1 MAEPQYLS
9 VTTLTKYIKYKF
21 DQDPHLQS
29 VLIKGEL
36 SNFKKHSSGHLYFNV
51 KDKNSVIS
59 AMMFKGSAAK
69 IDFDPKEGDEVLLEA
84 RVSVYERRG
93 NYQIYV
99 NKMHID
105 GVGNLYQKLEQL
117 KKKLTKEGFFDQ
129 NHKKLIPKFPKKI
142 AVLTAGTGA
151 AIRDIH
157 TTINSRYPLA
167 EQIQINTLVQGT
179 QAKQDI
185 IEKIAQADTLG
196 VDTII
201 IGRGGGSI
209 EDLWNFN
216 EEDVVKAIYHC
227 NTPIISAV
235 GHETDF
241 TLSDFV
247 ADVRAATPT
256 QAAMMAT
263 PDQYEIRQYIQQTKL
278 SLTRFIKQHMQ
289 QQRKHLEHVASY
301 YKFQTPTLLYDQQ
314 IQKRDDLEKQLN
326 FSASMM
332 IKNHQQQLTLL
343 NNKFNLKAFR
353 QDINRNQLMNQQKR
367 DELTKVIHNFITN
380 QKQNLTR
387 KLENLNNL
395 SPTNT
400 MLRGYSII
408 SKKDSVITSTKDLS
422 ENDNIVLTMKDGLV
436 DAQVKKVRCNDDE

>member
-1 MAEPQYLS
+1 MSDYLS
-9 VTTLTKYIKYKF
+9 VSALTKYIKYKF
-21 DQDPHLQS
+21 DQDPHLQT
-29 VLIKGEL
+29 VLLKGEL

-59 AMMFKGSAAK
+59 AMMFKGNASK
-69 IDFDPKEGDEVLLEA
+69 IDFEPKEGDEVLLEA

-105 GVGNLYQKLEQL
+105 GIGNLYQKLEQL
-117 KKKLTKEGFFDQ
+117 KKKLTKDGYFDP
-129 NHKKLIPKFPKKI
+129 NHKKLIPKFPQKI

-167 EQIQINTLVQGT
+167 EQIQINTLVQGE
-179 QAKQDI
+179 QAKNDI
-185 IEKIAQADTLG
+185 IEKIKQADELN

-216 EEDVVKAIYHC
+216 EEDVVKAIYAC
-227 NTPIISAV
+227 ETPIISAV

-256 QAAMMAT
+256 QAAVMAT
-263 PDQYEIRQYIQQTKL
+263 PDQYELRQYLQQLKL
-278 SLTRFIKQHMQ
+278 SLTRFINQHIQ

-301 YKFQTPTLLYDQQ
+301 YKFKTPTLLYDQQ

-326 FSASMM
+326 LNINFK
-332 IKNHQQQLTLL
+332 INQHNQQLQLMKQ
-343 NNKFNLKAFR
+343 NFNLKYFKQSIQR
-353 QDINRNQLMNQQKR
+353 EQTTISQKQMELNKLMNHYITKQK
-367 DELTKVIHNFITN
+367 N
-380 QKQNLTR
+380 NLTA
-387 KLENLNNL
+387 KLESLNNL

-400 MLRGYSII
+400 MLRGYTIVN
-408 SKKDSVITSTKDLS
+408 KEDKVITSTNDLV
-422 ENDNIVLTMKDGLV
+422 ENDNIVLTMKDGIV
-436 DAQVKKVRCNDDE
+436 DAQVKKVRCNDDQ

>member
-1 MAEPQYLS
+1 MADYLS
-9 VTTLTKYIKYKF
+9 VSALTKYIKYKF

-59 AMMFKGSAAK
+59 AMMFKGNASK

-117 KKKLTKEGFFDQ
+117 KKKLTKDGFFDQ
-129 NHKKLIPKFPKKI
+129 NHKKLIPKFPQKI

-167 EQIQINTLVQGT
+167 EQVQINTLVQGE
-179 QAKQDI
+179 QAKNDI
-185 IEKIAQADTLG
+185 VEKIQQADQLN

-216 EEDVVKAIYHC
+216 EEDVVKAIYFC
-227 NTPIISAV
+227 ETPIISAV

-256 QAAMMAT
+256 QAAVMAT
-263 PDQYEIRQYIQQTKL
+263 SDQYELRQYLKQTNL

-289 QQRKHLEHVASY
+289 QQRKHLEHVSSY

-314 IQKRDDLEKQLN
+314 IQKRDDLEKQL
-326 FSASMM
+326 SLSMNLR
-332 IKNHQQQLTLL
+332 IKNEQQQLQLL
-343 NNKFNLKAFR
+343 TNKFNLKNFK
-353 QDINRNQLMNQQKR
+353 QNINREQLTNNQKR
-367 DELTKVIHNFITN
+367 IDLNKVMNNFITN
-380 QKQNLTR
+380 QQNKLTS
-387 KLENLNNL
+387 KLESLNNL

-400 MLRGYSII
+400 MLRGYTIVN
-408 SKKDSVITSTKDLS
+408 KDDDVITSTNDLA
-422 ENDNIVLTMKDGLV
+422 ENDNIVLTMKDGVV
-436 DAQVKKVRCNDDE
+436 DAQVKKVRCKDE

>member
-1 MAEPQYLS
+1 MSDYLS
-9 VTTLTKYIKYKF
+9 VSALTKYIKYKF
-21 DQDPHLQS
+21 DQDPHLQT
-29 VLIKGEL
+29 VLLKGEL

-59 AMMFKGSAAK
+59 AMMFKGNASK
-69 IDFDPKEGDEVLLEA
+69 IDFEPKEGDEVLLEA

-105 GVGNLYQKLEQL
+105 GIGNLYQKLEQL
-117 KKKLTKEGFFDQ
+117 KKKLTKDGYFDS
-129 NHKKLIPKFPKKI
+129 NHKKLIPKFPQKI

-167 EQIQINTLVQGT
+167 EQIQINTLVQGE
-179 QAKQDI
+179 QAKNDI
-185 IEKIAQADTLG
+185 IEKIKQADELN

-216 EEDVVKAIYHC
+216 EEDVVKAIYAC
-227 NTPIISAV
+227 ETPIISAV

-256 QAAMMAT
+256 QAAVMAT
-263 PDQYEIRQYIQQTKL
+263 PDQYELRQYLQQLKL
-278 SLTRFIKQHMQ
+278 SLTRFINQHIQ

-301 YKFQTPTLLYDQQ
+301 YKFKTPTLLYDQQ

-326 FSASMM
+326 LNINFK
-332 IKNHQQQLTLL
+332 INQHNQQLQLMKQ
-343 NNKFNLKAFR
+343 NFNLKYFKQSIQR
-353 QDINRNQLMNQQKR
+353 EQTTISQKQMELNKLMNHYITKQK
-367 DELTKVIHNFITN
+367 N
-380 QKQNLTR
+380 NLTA
-387 KLENLNNL
+387 KLESLNNL

-400 MLRGYSII
+400 MLRGYTIVN
-408 SKKDSVITSTKDLS
+408 KEDKVITSTNDLV
-422 ENDNIVLTMKDGLV
+422 ENDNIVLTMKDGIV
-436 DAQVKKVRCNDDE
+436 DAQVKKVRCNDDQ

>member
-1 MAEPQYLS
+1 MSEYLS
-9 VTTLTKYIKYKF
+9 VTSLTKYIKYKF

-51 KDKNSVIS
+51 KDKSSVIS
-59 AMMFKGSAAK
+59 AMMFKGNASK

-117 KKKLTKEGFFDQ
+117 KKKLTKEGYFDQ
-129 NHKKLIPKFPKKI
+129 NHKKPIPKFPKKI

-167 EQIQINTLVQGT
+167 EQIQINTLVQGE
-179 QAKQDI
+179 QAKNDI
-185 IEKIAQADTLG
+185 IDKIRQADALN
-196 VDTII
+196 VDTVI

-216 EEDVVKAIYHC
+216 EEDVVKAIYTC
-227 NTPIISAV
+227 QTPIISAV

-256 QAAMMAT
+256 QAAVMAT
-263 PDQYEIRQYIQQTKL
+263 PDQYELRQYLHQTNL

-289 QQRKHLEHVASY
+289 QQRKYLEHVASY
-301 YKFQTPTLLYDQQ
+301 YKFKTPSLLYDQQ

-326 FSASMM
+326 LSMQLK
-332 IKNHQQQLTLL
+332 IKNQQQQLQLL
-343 NNKFNLKAFR
+343 YNKFNLKTFKLN
-353 QDINRNQLMNQQKR
+353 INREQLTINQKR
-367 DELTKVIHNFITN
+367 EDLNKVMRNFINN
-380 QKQNLTR
+380 QKNNLAR

-400 MLRGYSII
+400 MLRGYTIVN
-408 SKKDSVITSTKDLS
+408 KDEQVITSTKDLA
-422 ENDNIVLTMKDGLV
+422 ENDNIVLTMKDGVV
-436 DAQVKKVRCNDDE
+436 DAQVKKVRCNDE

>member
-1 MAEPQYLS
+1 MADYLS
-9 VTTLTKYIKYKF
+9 VSALTKYIKYKF

-59 AMMFKGSAAK
+59 AMMFKGNASK

-117 KKKLTKEGFFDQ
+117 KKKLTKVGFFDQ

-167 EQIQINTLVQGT
+167 EQVQINTLVQGE
-179 QAKQDI
+179 QAKNDI
-185 IEKIAQADTLG
+185 VEKIQQADQLN

-216 EEDVVKAIYHC
+216 EEDVVKAIYFC
-227 NTPIISAV
+227 ETPIISAV

-256 QAAMMAT
+256 QAAVMAT
-263 PDQYEIRQYIQQTKL
+263 PDQYELRQYLKQTNL

-289 QQRKHLEHVASY
+289 QQRKHLEHVSSY

-314 IQKRDDLEKQLN
+314 IQKRDDLEKQL
-326 FSASMM
+326 SLSMNLR
-332 IKNHQQQLTLL
+332 IKNEQQQLQLL
-343 NNKFNLKAFR
+343 TNKFNLKNFK
-353 QDINRNQLMNQQKR
+353 QNINREQLTNNQKR
-367 DELTKVIHNFITN
+367 TDLNKVMNNFITN
-380 QKQNLTR
+380 QQNKLAS
-387 KLENLNNL
+387 KLESLNNL

-400 MLRGYSII
+400 MLRGYTIVN
-408 SKKDSVITSTKDLS
+408 KDDDVITSTNDLA
-422 ENDNIVLTMKDGLV
+422 ENDNIVLTMKDGVV
-436 DAQVKKVRCNDDE
+436 DAQVKKVRCKDE

>member
-1 MAEPQYLS
+1 MTEYLS
-9 VTTLTKYIKYKF
+9 VSTLTKYIKYKF

-51 KDKNSVIS
+51 KDNNSVIS
-59 AMMFKGSAAK
+59 AMMFKGSASK
-69 IDFDPKEGDEVLLEA
+69 IDFEPKEGDEVLLEA

-99 NKMHID
+99 NKMHLD
-105 GVGNLYQKLEQL
+105 GVGNLYQRLEQL
-117 KKKLTKEGFFDQ
+117 KKKLTKEGYFDQ
-129 NHKKLIPKFPKKI
+129 NNKKPIPKFPKKI

-167 EQIQINTLVQGT
+167 EQIQISTLVQGE
-179 QAKQDI
+179 QAKNDI
-185 IEKIAQADTLG
+185 INNIQQADEIG

-216 EEDVVKAIYHC
+216 EEDVVKAIYAC
-227 NTPIISAV
+227 TTPIISAV

-247 ADVRAATPT
+247 ADIRAATPT
-256 QAAMMAT
+256 QAAVMAT
-263 PDQYEIRQYIQQTKL
+263 PDQYELRQYLQQINL
-278 SLTRFIKQHMQ
+278 SLTRFIKQHLQ
-289 QQRKHLEHVASY
+289 HQRKHLEHASSY

-326 FSASMM
+326 LSMNLA
-332 IKNHQQQLTLL
+332 IKNHQQQLQLL
-343 NNKFNLKAFR
+343 LNKFNLKGFK
-353 QDINRNQLMNQQKR
+353 QNINREQLTNAQKR
-367 DELTKVIHNFITN
+367 DDLNKVMNNFIHN
-380 QKQNLTR
+380 QKNNLAR
-387 KLENLNNL
+387 KLESLNNL

-400 MLRGYSII
+400 MLRGYTIVN
-408 SKKDSVITSTKDLS
+408 KDNNVITSTSDLA
-422 ENDNIVLTMKDGLV
+422 ENDNIVLTMKDGVV
-436 DAQVKKVRCNDDE
+436 DAQVKKVRCNDEQ

>member
-1 MAEPQYLS
+1 MAEYLS
-9 VTTLTKYIKYKF
+9 ITALTKYIKYKF

-51 KDKNSVIS
+51 KDNNSLIN
-59 AMMFKGSAAK
+59 AMMFKGNASK
-69 IDFDPKEGDEVLLEA
+69 LDFEPKEGDEVLIEA
-84 RVSVYERRG
+84 RVSVFEKRG

-99 NKMHID
+99 NKMQLD

-117 KKKLTKEGFFDQ
+117 KKKLTKEGFFNQ
-129 NHKKLIPKFPKKI
+129 EYKKPIPKYPKKI

-157 TTINSRYPLA
+157 STINSRYPLV
-167 EQIQINTLVQGT
+167 EQIQLNTLVQGA
-179 QAKQDI
+179 QAEKDI
-185 IEKIAQADTLG
+185 IDKIQQADQLG

-216 EEDVVKAIYHC
+216 EETVVKAIFDC
-227 NTPIISAV
+227 QTPIISAV

-256 QAAMMAT
+256 QAAVIAT
-263 PDQYEIRQYIQQTKL
+263 PDQFELRQYLTQTKL
-278 SLTRFIKQHMQ
+278 SLTRYIKQHIQ
-289 QQRKHLEHVASY
+289 QQQKYLDHVSSY
-301 YKFQTPTLLYDQQ
+301 YKFKTPTLLYDQQ
-314 IQKRDDLEKQLN
+314 IQKRDELERQLN
-326 FSASMM
+326 LIIDLKLKRESQSL
-332 IKNHQQQLTLL
+332 QLLANRL
-343 NNKFNLKAFR
+343 NLKNFK
-353 QDINRNQLMNQQKR
+353 QHITSEQQKLSQQH
-367 DELTKVIHNFITN
+367 DKLNKQINALLTTFKND
-380 QKQNLTR
+380 LGR
-387 KLENLNNL
+387 KLESLNNL

-400 MLRGYSII
+400 MLRGYTIVN
-408 SKKDSVITSTKDLS
+408 KDDSVITSTQDLS
-422 ENDNIVLTMKDGLV
+422 AGDNIELTMKDGVV
-436 DAQVKKVRCNDDE
+436 DTQVKKVRCKDE

>member
-1 MAEPQYLS
+1 MADYLS
-9 VTTLTKYIKYKF
+9 VSALTKYIKYKF

-59 AMMFKGSAAK
+59 AMMFKGNASK

-117 KKKLTKEGFFDQ
+117 KKKLTKDGFFDQ

-167 EQIQINTLVQGT
+167 EQVQINTLVQGE
-179 QAKQDI
+179 QAKNDI
-185 IEKIAQADTLG
+185 VEKIQQADQLN

-216 EEDVVKAIYHC
+216 EEDVVKAIYFC
-227 NTPIISAV
+227 ETPIISAV

-256 QAAMMAT
+256 QAAVMAT
-263 PDQYEIRQYIQQTKL
+263 PDQYELRQYLKQTNL

-289 QQRKHLEHVASY
+289 QQRKHLEHVSSY

-314 IQKRDDLEKQLN
+314 IQKRDDLEKQL
-326 FSASMM
+326 SLSMNLR
-332 IKNHQQQLTLL
+332 IKNEQQQLQLL
-343 NNKFNLKAFR
+343 TNKFNLKNFK
-353 QDINRNQLMNQQKR
+353 QNINREQLTNNQKRIDLNKVMNNFIANQQNK
-367 DELTKVIHNFITN
+367 LTS
-380 QKQNLTR
+380 
-387 KLENLNNL
+387 KLESLNNL

-400 MLRGYSII
+400 MLRGYTIVN
-408 SKKDSVITSTKDLS
+408 KDDDVITSTNDLA
-422 ENDNIVLTMKDGLV
+422 ENDNIVLTMKDGVV
-436 DAQVKKVRCNDDE
+436 DAQVKKVRCKDE

>member
-1 MAEPQYLS
+1 MADYLS
-9 VTTLTKYIKYKF
+9 VSALTKYIKYKF

-59 AMMFKGSAAK
+59 AMMFKGNASK

-117 KKKLTKEGFFDQ
+117 KKKLTKDGFFDQ
-129 NHKKLIPKFPKKI
+129 NHKKLIPKFPQKI

-167 EQIQINTLVQGT
+167 EQVQINTLVQGE
-179 QAKQDI
+179 QAKNDI
-185 IEKIAQADTLG
+185 VEKIQQADQLN

-216 EEDVVKAIYHC
+216 EEDVVKAIYFC
-227 NTPIISAV
+227 ETPIISAV

-256 QAAMMAT
+256 QAAVMAT
-263 PDQYEIRQYIQQTKL
+263 PDQYELRQYLKQTNL

-289 QQRKHLEHVASY
+289 QQRKHLEHVSSY

-314 IQKRDDLEKQLN
+314 IQKRDDLEKQL
-326 FSASMM
+326 SLSMNLR
-332 IKNHQQQLTLL
+332 IKNEQQQLQLL
-343 NNKFNLKAFR
+343 TNKFNLKNFK
-353 QDINRNQLMNQQKR
+353 QNINREQLTNSQKR
-367 DELTKVIHNFITN
+367 IDLNKVMNNFITN
-380 QKQNLTR
+380 QQNKLTS
-387 KLENLNNL
+387 KLESLNNL

-400 MLRGYSII
+400 MLRGYTIVN
-408 SKKDSVITSTKDLS
+408 KDDDVITSTNDLA
-422 ENDNIVLTMKDGLV
+422 ENDNIVLTMKDGVV
-436 DAQVKKVRCNDDE
+436 DAQVKKVRCKDE

>member
-1 MAEPQYLS
+1 MADYLS
-9 VTTLTKYIKYKF
+9 VSALTKYIKYKF

-59 AMMFKGSAAK
+59 AMMFKGNASK

-117 KKKLTKEGFFDQ
+117 KKKLTKDGFFDQ
-129 NHKKLIPKFPKKI
+129 NHKKLIPKFPQKI

-167 EQIQINTLVQGT
+167 EQVQINTLVQGE
-179 QAKQDI
+179 QAKNDI
-185 IEKIAQADTLG
+185 VEKIQQADQLN
-196 VDTII
+196 VATII

-216 EEDVVKAIYHC
+216 EEDVVKAIYFC
-227 NTPIISAV
+227 ETPIISAV

-256 QAAMMAT
+256 QAAVMAT
-263 PDQYEIRQYIQQTKL
+263 PDQYELRQYLKQTNL

-289 QQRKHLEHVASY
+289 QQRKHLEHVSSY

-314 IQKRDDLEKQLN
+314 IQKRDDLEKQL
-326 FSASMM
+326 SLSMNLR
-332 IKNHQQQLTLL
+332 IKNEQQQLQLL
-343 NNKFNLKAFR
+343 TNKFNLKNFK
-353 QDINRNQLMNQQKR
+353 QNINREQLTNNQKR
-367 DELTKVIHNFITN
+367 IDLNKVMNNFITN
-380 QKQNLTR
+380 QQNKLTS
-387 KLENLNNL
+387 KLESLNNL

-400 MLRGYSII
+400 MLRGYTIVN
-408 SKKDSVITSTKDLS
+408 KDDDVITSSNDLA
-422 ENDNIVLTMKDGLV
+422 ENDNIVLTMKDGVV
-436 DAQVKKVRCNDDE
+436 DAQVKKVRCKDE

>member
-1 MAEPQYLS
+1 
-9 VTTLTKYIKYKF
+9 
-21 DQDPHLQS
+21 
-29 VLIKGEL
+29 VLIKGEF

-59 AMMFKGSAAK
+59 AMMFKGNASK
-69 IDFDPKEGDEVLLEA
+69 MDFDPKEGDEVLLEA

-117 KKKLTKEGFFDQ
+117 KKKLTKDGFFDQ
-129 NHKKLIPKFPKKI
+129 NHKKLIPKFPQKI

-167 EQIQINTLVQGT
+167 EQVQINTLVQGE
-179 QAKQDI
+179 QAKNDI
-185 IEKIAQADTLG
+185 VEKIQQADQLN

-216 EEDVVKAIYHC
+216 EEDVVKAIYFC
-227 NTPIISAV
+227 ETPIISAV

-256 QAAMMAT
+256 QSAVMAT
-263 PDQYEIRQYIQQTKL
+263 PDQYELRQYLKQTNL

-289 QQRKHLEHVASY
+289 QQRKHLEHVSSY

-314 IQKRDDLEKQLN
+314 IQKRDDLEKQL
-326 FSASMM
+326 SLSMNLR
-332 IKNHQQQLTLL
+332 IKNEQQQLQLL
-343 NNKFNLKAFR
+343 TNKFNLKNFK
-353 QDINRNQLMNQQKR
+353 QNINREQLTNNQKR
-367 DELTKVIHNFITN
+367 IDLNKVMNNFITN
-380 QKQNLTR
+380 QQNKLTS
-387 KLENLNNL
+387 KLESLNNL

-400 MLRGYSII
+400 MLRGYTIVN
-408 SKKDSVITSTKDLS
+408 KDDDVITSTNDLA
-422 ENDNIVLTMKDGLV
+422 ENDNIVLTMKDGVV
-436 DAQVKKVRCNDDE
+436 DAQVKKVRCKDE

>member
-1 MAEPQYLS
+1 MAEYLS
-9 VTTLTKYIKYKF
+9 ITALTKYIKYKF

-51 KDKNSVIS
+51 KDNNSLIN
-59 AMMFKGSAAK
+59 AMMFKGNASK
-69 IDFDPKEGDEVLLEA
+69 LDFEPKEGDEVLIEA
-84 RVSVYERRG
+84 RVSVFEKRG

-99 NKMHID
+99 NKMQLD

-117 KKKLTKEGFFDQ
+117 KKKLTKEGYFNQ
-129 NHKKLIPKFPKKI
+129 EYKKPIPKYPKKI

-157 TTINSRYPLA
+157 STINSRYPLV
-167 EQIQINTLVQGT
+167 EQIQLNTLVQGA
-179 QAKQDI
+179 QAEKDI
-185 IEKIAQADTLG
+185 IDKIQQADQLG

-216 EEDVVKAIYHC
+216 EETVVKAIFDC
-227 NTPIISAV
+227 QTPIISAV

-256 QAAMMAT
+256 QAAVIAT
-263 PDQYEIRQYIQQTKL
+263 PDQFELRQYLTQTKL
-278 SLTRFIKQHMQ
+278 SLTRYIKQHIQ
-289 QQRKHLEHVASY
+289 QQQKYLDHVSSY
-301 YKFQTPTLLYDQQ
+301 YKFKTPTLLYDQQ
-314 IQKRDDLEKQLN
+314 IQKRDELERQLN
-326 FSASMM
+326 LIIDLKLKRESQSL
-332 IKNHQQQLTLL
+332 QLLANRL
-343 NNKFNLKAFR
+343 NLKNFK
-353 QDINRNQLMNQQKR
+353 QHITSEQQKLSQQH
-367 DELTKVIHNFITN
+367 DKLNKQINALLTTFKND
-380 QKQNLTR
+380 LGR
-387 KLENLNNL
+387 KLESLNNL

-400 MLRGYSII
+400 MLRGYTIVN
-408 SKKDSVITSTKDLS
+408 KDDNVITSTQDLS
-422 ENDNIVLTMKDGLV
+422 AGDNIELTMKDGVV
-436 DAQVKKVRCNDDE
+436 DAQVKKVRCKDE

>member
-1 MAEPQYLS
+1 MADYLS
-9 VTTLTKYIKYKF
+9 VSALTKYIKYKF

-59 AMMFKGSAAK
+59 AMMFKGNASK

-84 RVSVYERRG
+84 RASVYERRG

-117 KKKLTKEGFFDQ
+117 KKKLTKDGFFDQ
-129 NHKKLIPKFPKKI
+129 NHKKLIPKFPQKI

-167 EQIQINTLVQGT
+167 EQVQINTLVQGE
-179 QAKQDI
+179 QAKNDI
-185 IEKIAQADTLG
+185 VEKIQQADQLN

-216 EEDVVKAIYHC
+216 EEDVVKAIYFC
-227 NTPIISAV
+227 ETPIISAV

-256 QAAMMAT
+256 QAAVMAT
-263 PDQYEIRQYIQQTKL
+263 PDQYELRQYLKQTNL

-289 QQRKHLEHVASY
+289 QQRKHLEHVSSY

-314 IQKRDDLEKQLN
+314 IQKRDDLEKQL
-326 FSASMM
+326 SLSMNLR
-332 IKNHQQQLTLL
+332 IKNEQQQLQLL
-343 NNKFNLKAFR
+343 TNKFNLKNFK
-353 QDINRNQLMNQQKR
+353 QNINREQLTNNQKR
-367 DELTKVIHNFITN
+367 IDLNKVMNNFITN
-380 QKQNLTR
+380 QQNKLTS
-387 KLENLNNL
+387 KLESLNNL

-400 MLRGYSII
+400 MLRGYTIVN
-408 SKKDSVITSTKDLS
+408 KDDDVITSTNDLA
-422 ENDNIVLTMKDGLV
+422 ENDNIVLTMKDGVV
-436 DAQVKKVRCNDDE
+436 DAQVKKVRCKDE

>member
-1 MAEPQYLS
+1 MADYLS
-9 VTTLTKYIKYKF
+9 VSALTKYIKYKF

-59 AMMFKGSAAK
+59 AMMFKGNASK

-117 KKKLTKEGFFDQ
+117 KKKLTKDGFFDQ

-167 EQIQINTLVQGT
+167 EQVQINTLVQGE
-179 QAKQDI
+179 QAKNDI
-185 IEKIAQADTLG
+185 VEKIQQADQLK

-216 EEDVVKAIYHC
+216 EEDVVKAIYFC
-227 NTPIISAV
+227 ETPIISAV

-256 QAAMMAT
+256 QAAVMAT
-263 PDQYEIRQYIQQTKL
+263 PDQYELRQYLKQTNL

-289 QQRKHLEHVASY
+289 QQRKHLEHVSSY

-314 IQKRDDLEKQLN
+314 IQKRDDLEKQL
-326 FSASMM
+326 SLSMNLR
-332 IKNHQQQLTLL
+332 IKNEQQQLQLL
-343 NNKFNLKAFR
+343 TNKFNLKNFK
-353 QDINRNQLMNQQKR
+353 QNINREQLTNNQKR
-367 DELTKVIHNFITN
+367 IDLNKVMNNFITN
-380 QKQNLTR
+380 QQNKLTS
-387 KLENLNNL
+387 KLESLNNL

-400 MLRGYSII
+400 MLRGYTIVN
-408 SKKDSVITSTKDLS
+408 KDDDVITSTYDLA
-422 ENDNIVLTMKDGLV
+422 ENDNIVLTMKDGVV
-436 DAQVKKVRCNDDE
+436 DAQVKKVRCKDE

>member
-1 MAEPQYLS
+1 MADYLS
-9 VTTLTKYIKYKF
+9 VSALTKYIKYKF

-59 AMMFKGSAAK
+59 AMMFKGNASK

-117 KKKLTKEGFFDQ
+117 KKKLTKDGFFDQ
-129 NHKKLIPKFPKKI
+129 NHKKLIPKFPQKI

-167 EQIQINTLVQGT
+167 EQVQINTLVQGE
-179 QAKQDI
+179 QAKNDI
-185 IEKIAQADTLG
+185 VEKIQQADQLN

-216 EEDVVKAIYHC
+216 EEDVVKAIYFC
-227 NTPIISAV
+227 ETPIISAV

-256 QAAMMAT
+256 QAAVMAT
-263 PDQYEIRQYIQQTKL
+263 TDQYELRQYLKQTNL

-289 QQRKHLEHVASY
+289 QQRKHLEHVSSY

-314 IQKRDDLEKQLN
+314 IQKRDDLEKQL
-326 FSASMM
+326 SLSMNLR
-332 IKNHQQQLTLL
+332 IKNEQQQLQLL
-343 NNKFNLKAFR
+343 TNKFNLKNFK
-353 QDINRNQLMNQQKR
+353 QNINREQLTNNQKR
-367 DELTKVIHNFITN
+367 IDLNKVMNNFITN
-380 QKQNLTR
+380 QQNKLTS
-387 KLENLNNL
+387 KLESLNNL

-400 MLRGYSII
+400 MLRGYTIVN
-408 SKKDSVITSTKDLS
+408 KDDDVITSTNDLA
-422 ENDNIVLTMKDGLV
+422 ENDNIVLTMKDGVV
-436 DAQVKKVRCNDDE
+436 DAQVKKVRCKDE

>member
-1 MAEPQYLS
+1 MADYLS
-9 VTTLTKYIKYKF
+9 VSALTKYIKYKF

-59 AMMFKGSAAK
+59 AMMFKGNASK

-117 KKKLTKEGFFDQ
+117 KKKLTKDGFFDQ
-129 NHKKLIPKFPKKI
+129 NHKKLIPKFPQKI

-167 EQIQINTLVQGT
+167 EQVQINTLVQGE
-179 QAKQDI
+179 QAKNDI
-185 IEKIAQADTLG
+185 VEKIQQADQLN
-196 VDTII
+196 VETII

-216 EEDVVKAIYHC
+216 EEDVVKAIYFC
-227 NTPIISAV
+227 ETPIISAV

-256 QAAMMAT
+256 QAAVTAT
-263 PDQYEIRQYIQQTKL
+263 PDQYELRQYLKQTNL

-289 QQRKHLEHVASY
+289 QQRKHLEHVSSY

-314 IQKRDDLEKQLN
+314 IQKRDDLEKQL
-326 FSASMM
+326 SLSMNLR
-332 IKNHQQQLTLL
+332 IKNEQQQLQLL
-343 NNKFNLKAFR
+343 TNKFNLKNFK
-353 QDINRNQLMNQQKR
+353 QNINREQLTNNQKR
-367 DELTKVIHNFITN
+367 IDLNKVMNNFITN
-380 QKQNLTR
+380 QQNKLTS
-387 KLENLNNL
+387 KLESLNNL

-400 MLRGYSII
+400 MLRGYTIVN
-408 SKKDSVITSTKDLS
+408 KDDDVITSTNDLA
-422 ENDNIVLTMKDGLV
+422 ENDNIVLTMKDGVV
-436 DAQVKKVRCNDDE
+436 DAQVKKVRCKDE

>member
-1 MAEPQYLS
+1 MADYLS
-9 VTTLTKYIKYKF
+9 VSALTKYIKYKF

-59 AMMFKGSAAK
+59 AMMFKGNASK

-117 KKKLTKEGFFDQ
+117 KKKLTKDGFFDQ
-129 NHKKLIPKFPKKI
+129 NHKKLIPKYPKKI

-167 EQIQINTLVQGT
+167 EQVQINTLVQGE
-179 QAKQDI
+179 QAKNDI
-185 IEKIAQADTLG
+185 VEKIKQADQLN

-216 EEDVVKAIYHC
+216 EEDVVKAIYFC
-227 NTPIISAV
+227 ETPIISAV

-256 QAAMMAT
+256 QAAVMAT
-263 PDQYEIRQYIQQTKL
+263 PDQYELRQYLKQTNL

-289 QQRKHLEHVASY
+289 QQRKYLEHVTSY

-314 IQKRDDLEKQLN
+314 IQKRDDLEKQL
-326 FSASMM
+326 SLSMNLR
-332 IKNHQQQLTLL
+332 IKNEQQQLQLL
-343 NNKFNLKAFR
+343 TNKFNLKNFK
-353 QDINRNQLMNQQKR
+353 QNINREQLTNNQKR
-367 DELTKVIHNFITN
+367 TDLNKVMNNFITN
-380 QKQNLTR
+380 QQNKLAS
-387 KLENLNNL
+387 KLESLNNL

-400 MLRGYSII
+400 MLRGYTIVN
-408 SKKDSVITSTKDLS
+408 KDDDVITSTNDLA
-422 ENDNIVLTMKDGLV
+422 ENDNIVLTMKDGIV
-436 DAQVKKVRCNDDE
+436 DAQVKKVRCKDE

>member
-1 MAEPQYLS
+1 MADYLS
-9 VTTLTKYIKYKF
+9 VSALTKYIKYKF

-51 KDKNSVIS
+51 KDINSVIS
-59 AMMFKGSAAK
+59 AMMFKGNASK

-117 KKKLTKEGFFDQ
+117 KKKLTKDGFFDQ
-129 NHKKLIPKFPKKI
+129 NHKKLIPKFPQKI

-167 EQIQINTLVQGT
+167 EQVQINTLVQGE
-179 QAKQDI
+179 QAKNDI
-185 IEKIAQADTLG
+185 VEKIQQADQLN

-216 EEDVVKAIYHC
+216 EEDVVKAIYFC
-227 NTPIISAV
+227 ETPIISAV

-256 QAAMMAT
+256 QAAVMAT
-263 PDQYEIRQYIQQTKL
+263 PDQYELRQYLKQTNL

-289 QQRKHLEHVASY
+289 QQRKHLEHVSSY

-314 IQKRDDLEKQLN
+314 IQKRDDLEKQL
-326 FSASMM
+326 SLSMNLR
-332 IKNHQQQLTLL
+332 IKNEQQQLQLL
-343 NNKFNLKAFR
+343 TNKFNLKNFK
-353 QDINRNQLMNQQKR
+353 QNINREQLTNNQKR
-367 DELTKVIHNFITN
+367 IDLNKVINNFITN
-380 QKQNLTR
+380 QQNKLTS
-387 KLENLNNL
+387 KLESLNNL

-400 MLRGYSII
+400 MLRGYTIVN
-408 SKKDSVITSTKDLS
+408 KDDDVITSTNDLA
-422 ENDNIVLTMKDGLV
+422 ENDNIVLTMKDGVV
-436 DAQVKKVRCNDDE
+436 DAQVKKVRCKDE

>member
-1 MAEPQYLS
+1 MADYLS
-9 VTTLTKYIKYKF
+9 VSALTKYIKYKF

-59 AMMFKGSAAK
+59 AMMFKGNASK

-117 KKKLTKEGFFDQ
+117 KKKLTKDGFFDQ
-129 NHKKLIPKFPKKI
+129 NHKKLIPKLPQKI

-167 EQIQINTLVQGT
+167 EQVQINTLVQGE
-179 QAKQDI
+179 QAKNDI
-185 IEKIAQADTLG
+185 VEKIQQADQLN

-216 EEDVVKAIYHC
+216 EEDVVKAIYFC
-227 NTPIISAV
+227 ETPIISAV

-256 QAAMMAT
+256 QAAVMAT
-263 PDQYEIRQYIQQTKL
+263 PDQYELRQYLKQTNL

-289 QQRKHLEHVASY
+289 QQRKHLEHVSSY

-314 IQKRDDLEKQLN
+314 IQKRDDLEKQL
-326 FSASMM
+326 SLSMNLR
-332 IKNHQQQLTLL
+332 IKNEQQQLQLL
-343 NNKFNLKAFR
+343 TNKFNLKNFK
-353 QDINRNQLMNQQKR
+353 QNINREQLTNNQKR
-367 DELTKVIHNFITN
+367 IDLNKVMNNFITN
-380 QKQNLTR
+380 QQNKLTS
-387 KLENLNNL
+387 KLESLNNL

-400 MLRGYSII
+400 MLRGYTIVN
-408 SKKDSVITSTKDLS
+408 KDDDVITSTNDLA
-422 ENDNIVLTMKDGLV
+422 ENDNIVLTMKDGVV
-436 DAQVKKVRCNDDE
+436 DAQVKKVRCKDE

>member
-1 MAEPQYLS
+1 MADYLS
-9 VTTLTKYIKYKF
+9 VSALTKYIKYKF

-59 AMMFKGSAAK
+59 AMMFKGNASK

-117 KKKLTKEGFFDQ
+117 KKKLTKDGFFDQ
-129 NHKKLIPKFPKKI
+129 NHKKLIPKFPQKI

-167 EQIQINTLVQGT
+167 EQVQINTLVQGE
-179 QAKQDI
+179 QAKNDI
-185 IEKIAQADTLG
+185 VEKIQQADQLN

-216 EEDVVKAIYHC
+216 EEDVVKAIYFC
-227 NTPIISAV
+227 ETPIISAV

-256 QAAMMAT
+256 QAAVMAT
-263 PDQYEIRQYIQQTKL
+263 PDQYELRQYLKQTNL
-278 SLTRFIKQHMQ
+278 SLTRFIKQHIQ
-289 QQRKHLEHVASY
+289 QQRKHLEHVSSY

-314 IQKRDDLEKQLN
+314 IQKRDDLEKQL
-326 FSASMM
+326 SLSMNLR
-332 IKNHQQQLTLL
+332 IKNEQQQLQLL
-343 NNKFNLKAFR
+343 TNKFNLKNFK
-353 QDINRNQLMNQQKR
+353 QNINREQLTNNQKR
-367 DELTKVIHNFITN
+367 IDLNKVINNFITN
-380 QKQNLTR
+380 QQNKLTS
-387 KLENLNNL
+387 KLESLNNL

-400 MLRGYSII
+400 MLRGYTIVN
-408 SKKDSVITSTKDLS
+408 KDDDVITSTNDLA
-422 ENDNIVLTMKDGLV
+422 ENDNIVLTMKDGVV
-436 DAQVKKVRCNDDE
+436 DAQVKKVRCKDE